1 MGFAVINK
9 NYDAELQELT
19 NLATKIKTSVIS
31 GREILIKEYKQ
42 QLNELILNGWSYALG
57 KEQELEES
65 LLPNRYI
72 NQRNRVI
79 DDLQIELG
87 YCAERYRSVATGS
100 KDDVESIAEYHKTFA
115 ELLRIN
121 GKIIALDPDA
131 ELPDAEM
138 PKDYVDFWS

>member
-1 MGFAVINK
+1 MINK
-9 NYDAELQELT
+9 KYDAELQELT

-31 GREILIKEYKQ
+31 GCEILIKEYKQ
-42 QLNELILNGWSYALG
+42 QLNELILNGWSYGLG

-87 YCAERYRSVATGS
+87 YCAHTP
-100 KDDVESIAEYHKTFA
+100 
-115 ELLRIN
+115 L
-121 GKIIALDPDA
+121 
-131 ELPDAEM
+131 
-138 PKDYVDFWS
+138 